1 MNKLL
6 IGLFACAFGLAISST
21 VIAADPAYPE
31 KGASPQATQ
40 SDQKAD
46 SNEQP
51 AGMTADKSTQSEPQ
65 AAPNEKPASVAA
77 DKDSKPDA
85 VNEAYSAELKKC
97 DALKGSEKTACE
109 EKVRGLRGKM

>member
-6 IGLFACAFGLAISST
+6 IGLFACAFGLAINST

-46 SNEQP
+46 SNEKP
-51 AGMTADKSTQSEPQ
+51 AGMT
-65 AAPNEKPASVAA
+65 A

>member
-6 IGLFACAFGLAISST
+6 IGLFACAFGLAINST

-46 SNEQP
+46 SQATQSDQKADSNEKP
-51 AGMTADKSTQSEPQ
+51 AGMT
-65 AAPNEKPASVAA
+65 A